1 MKEELKEKLELLLWG
16 EVGVADYD
24 SLTDKIA
31 DLIDQDQQ
39 ETRNKIN
46 DASIK
51 LVVIV
56 DEIKA
61 VLNPQPKQKA
71 EEVRL

>member
-1 MKEELKEKLELLLWG
+1 MREELKEKLELLLWQ

-39 ETRNKIN
+39 EMKNKIN

-51 LVVIV
+51 LVEIV
-56 DEIKA
+56 DEIKDA
-61 VLNPQPKQKA
+61 LNPKPEPKI